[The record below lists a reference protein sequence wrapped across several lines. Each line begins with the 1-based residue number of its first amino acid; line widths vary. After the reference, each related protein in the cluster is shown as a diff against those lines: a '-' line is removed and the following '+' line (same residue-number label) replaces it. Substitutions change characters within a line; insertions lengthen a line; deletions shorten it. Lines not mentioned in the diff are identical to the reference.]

1 MTNHYENCKNTVI
14 EDIIAHLE
22 DVDILTLYGVR
33 RMLEECKALTLKEYI
48 DKWWGKYSEGFR
60 KDLEHEVRRMYLKT
74 KPLCGSIIEPA
85 DESNLIEC
93 MWDITI
99 NGESPDVWV
108 MEQGTVFNY
117 TDIAKIIF
125 DIYIG
130 KVVFK

>member
-1 MTNHYENCKNTVI
+1 MNIHYENCKNAVV
-14 EDIIAHLE
+14 EDIIANLE
-22 DVDILTLYGVR
+22 NLDILTLYDVR
-33 RMLEECKALTLKEYI
+33 KMLEECKPLTLKEYI

-74 KPLCGSIIEPA
+74 NPLGESIIEPA
-85 DESNLIEC
+85 SELDMIEC